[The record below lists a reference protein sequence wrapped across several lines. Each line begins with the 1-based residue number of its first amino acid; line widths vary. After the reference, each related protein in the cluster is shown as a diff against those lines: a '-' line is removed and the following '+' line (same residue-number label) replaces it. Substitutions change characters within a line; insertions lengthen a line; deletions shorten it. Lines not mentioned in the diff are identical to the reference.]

1 MGVAM
6 GVCSW
11 LCGVG
16 AAGLA
21 ALVRTV
27 FRSSTLTGAVADG
40 VRRAAETK
48 GHVDRGM
55 NTILNLLGLPSKV
68 DHNRLLSKVEVLQ
81 GSLVNLNIKMDRLL
95 AAGLRSQRDA
105 GEAPGGPTGMPG
117 PDPAEP

>member
-1 MGVAM
+1 M

-11 LCGVG
+11 LWGVG

-21 ALVRTV
+21 ALTRTA
-27 FRSSTLTGAVADG
+27 FRSSTFTGAVAGG
-40 VRRAAETK
+40 VRRAAETR

-55 NTILNLLGLPSKV
+55 NSILNLLSLPSKA

-95 AAGLRSQRDA
+95 AAALRPQRDT
-105 GEAPGGPTGMPG
+105 GEAPGGPAGMPD
-117 PDPAEP
+117 PDPTES